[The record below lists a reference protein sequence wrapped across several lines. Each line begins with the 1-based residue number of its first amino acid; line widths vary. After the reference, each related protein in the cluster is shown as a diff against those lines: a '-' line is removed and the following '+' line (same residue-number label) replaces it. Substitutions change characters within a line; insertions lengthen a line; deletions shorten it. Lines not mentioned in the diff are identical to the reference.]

1 MTRADNVLKS
11 DNAYISQL
19 SGRDSEVLMMAS
31 TTLLIRL
38 ETLEWVYEEHD
49 LN

>member
-1 MTRADNVLKS
+1 M
-11 DNAYISQL
+11 SQV
-19 SGRDSEVLMMAS
+19 SGHGSEVLIMAS
-31 TTLLIRL
+31 STLLIRL